1 MRVFPRRAAAFG
13 VLIGLSLILSISCG
27 RGKTSRSE
35 SERGRTAAAGASESA
50 PAAGGPGAPAPAEGS
65 ATAPPRAPGAPAA
78 APAAPGQPQAQ
89 GQGQG
94 QKPPQPITVGE
105 KVVVARING
114 KEIIGKDLNRAYIS
128 SWRQFVQ
135 SGQILPEDQQKKLM
149 GQLLDAMI
157 GNELLLQQA
166 VSEGIKPDQKA
177 IDELYHKIQSGA
189 SSEQQFQQALQQM
202 GITAERLREQ
212 LTNNYV
218 TDSYVK
224 KFAASHAK
232 QIATTEA
239 EAKAFYDKNPEAFT
253 HQEMV
258 HARHILRK
266 FPPNVTDEQKK
277 AERAKIEE
285 ALAKL
290 KKGEDFAQVARTYS
304 SDNTAAK
311 GGDLGYFPRGRM
323 VPQFEEAAFS
333 LKPGQISGIVESRFG
348 YHLIRCEDK
357 VAAGVV
363 PFANVKKQIL
373 DKLSEDKKQKELN
386 AEIDKLRAKAKVEVL
401 LKFPEKEEKTSASQ
415 PKTGEPASSTG

>member
-1 MRVFPRRAAAFG
+1 MRVFPRRAAALVG
-13 VLIGLSLILSISCG
+13 VLIGLSLIFSISCG

-35 SERGRTAAAGASESA
+35 SEKGTAPAGASESA
-50 PAAGGPGAPAPAEGS
+50 RTAAGGPGVPASAEGS
-65 ATAPPRAPGAPAA
+65 ATAPPRTPGARAA

-89 GQGQG
+89 GQGQ
-94 QKPPQPITVGE
+94 KPPQPITVGE
-105 KVVVARING
+105 KMVVARING

-135 SGQILPEDQQKKLM
+135 SGQILPEDQQRKLM

-157 GNELLLQQA
+157 GNEL
-166 VSEGIKPDQKA
+166 
-177 IDELYHKIQSGA
+177 
-189 SSEQQFQQALQQM
+189 LQQM

-239 EAKAFYDKNPEAFT
+239 EAKTFYDKNPEAFT

-323 VPQFEEAAFS
+323 VPQCEEAAFS

-363 PFANVKKQIL
+363 HFANVKKQIL

-401 LKFPEKEEKTSASQ
+401 LRFPEKEEKTSASQ
-415 PKTGEPASSTG
+415 PKTGVGEPAASPAG

>member
-1 MRVFPRRAAAFG
+1 MRVFPRRAAALVG
-13 VLIGLSLILSISCG
+13 VLIGLSLIFSISCG

-35 SERGRTAAAGASESA
+35 SEKGTAPAGASESA
-50 PAAGGPGAPAPAEGS
+50 RTAAGGPGVPASAEGS
-65 ATAPPRAPGAPAA
+65 ATAPPRTPGARAA
-78 APAAPGQPQAQ
+78 APAAPGQPQA
-89 GQGQG
+89 QGQG

-135 SGQILPEDQQKKLM
+135 SGQILPEDQQRKLM

-239 EAKAFYDKNPEAFT
+239 EAKAFYDKNPDAFT